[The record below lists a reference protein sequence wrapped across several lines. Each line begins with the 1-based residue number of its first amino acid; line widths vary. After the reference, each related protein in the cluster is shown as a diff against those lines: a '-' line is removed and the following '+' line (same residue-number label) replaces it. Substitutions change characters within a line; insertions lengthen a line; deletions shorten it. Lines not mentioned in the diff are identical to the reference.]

1 MHGGGQ
7 RSKSGYTIMDEIMH
21 KQKKKYVAL
30 VVIFIAIASLIPLF
44 CQYGFE
50 ISAGMGDDEQSDYG
64 TIDYQPI
71 IKKEIRNDTSV
82 DGISFTILADG
93 TARITKF
100 PVGYNNWN
108 EEMTEMIIP
117 GEITTSN
124 NLTYTVSELS
134 NTAGVLI
141 TETITTVEGTKEVET
156 DISGKLLNCTTL
168 HLPKSLEKICDETS
182 YYDYDLFHQNQSILS
197 LPELRKIEFY
207 GEGEIKLNYI
217 GAGAFNS
224 VKSFPIS
231 IPSSVKYIGEA
242 AFASLTEVNFEV
254 DSQLE
259 YVGDGAFYGL
269 DEKQVIKLPNTF
281 KYLGSAMP
289 FGRATVTYPDSFIE
303 SDGVVY
309 DSLSRVAYSF
319 SGSKNDIQ
327 LLDGTEMIASKAFFG
342 SSIQTI
348 SLPNSVKTIEQYA
361 FGNCLLLE
369 SVTYDPNSSQLTSI
383 GKGAFSIGWDKAIV
397 NGETKMKQ
405 MGSDSGEFIFPSSLK
420 TVGEAAFSRL
430 TNMGTWNDS
439 PLGNSFVTKITF
451 LDNNNLTCIGDYA
464 FSNFYS
470 LNEINFNGSSNSV
483 SSVILGEGAFLIN
496 VSKITSSSSL
506 TVSFDPSFKLETIG
520 DHCFSVYNRSIS
532 DVKEKADVGDG
543 RLMPKFGSIDN
554 QMTIPST
561 VEKIGN
567 HAFFGCTGN
576 QQSNNYKII
585 VNIGSKLSV
594 LGSAAFYAF
603 KGIAEID
610 FTNAEELKVLPM
622 NVFNAGGNVCN
633 DISSLKLPPNIS
645 SISNFAF
652 YNHSHSEAKILKIEM
667 PRSLTELG
675 AYVFNMFNVEDFT
688 FKNPLMKFDVNN
700 PSFSDLK
707 TSEIVGSRKGIGS
720 NAQVFNLNSL
730 PTKIDDKFKCES
742 PLFCLIDASGNK
754 SENGT
759 ILGCII
765 DNKVKIIR
773 VGTNTEGVVIIPDNV
788 DRILSNAFKNC
799 KNIQSIIIEG
809 EETVVEDM
817 AFSPGS
823 NGILKTILSNS
834 MKIDIAS
841 VKDTSPGI
849 SLMSLSNSD
858 ETTEVMKNGAYWMG
872 QSYYN
877 KEDRVATFFFSD
889 IYGKSIS
896 VHDVSYT
903 DHIFTFELSCSD
915 WYSAPD
921 FVFTDGNNNNI
932 DVAYTNGIYSYELSE
947 DTVGK
952 NTAKWIWIG
961 IKEKTGGDD
970 RTVTIHG
977 NGGYFDDDSEITEY
991 SFHVKD
997 GKSIHESQFKNPY
1010 RNIMEVSGWF
1020 TDSECRERFDLIN
1033 CAVERNLDL
1042 YPSWKAAA
1050 PRITFAE
1057 VNGTIT
1063 AVSGGKI
1070 VQNGDRV
1077 SGPITISFSAPDGY
1091 EMDVWII
1098 SEFGLDPREYQTST
1112 MEITPKNDMT
1122 ISVKTHH
1129 YSGANLQPVTSAD
1142 LPVSSMVKAWERGG
1156 YVDTSM
1162 GIWTGLTSTP
1172 VIVDDHVY
1180 IRVSSML
1187 YKIET
1192 DTGYIAAT
1200 AESQTVK
1207 KDYYH
1212 YLGYG
1217 DGQIL
1222 DYATK
1227 KVYDLDLNFLYYM
1240 PLTMTSATYHDGYF
1254 YGPGSDGKV
1263 YRFSS
1268 EIPNDKLKAV
1278 DPNWISSFEW
1288 FGMYGQSSAPVFLNG
1303 YIYYINAV
1311 DDERYIVSVSLA
1323 DAKTQRIHL
1332 ESISK
1337 HMLDDGWL
1345 TYYDGK
1351 LYLTSYTVGLFGSK
1365 SSSGNATITSMDVN
1379 NGMFSDV
1386 NYTEVIIKLTT
1397 ATGEIFEVPIRSIL
1411 SQFVVVD
1418 GIGYLNAS
1426 GGPGENSYL
1435 LAYSINDMKLYAFG
1449 ESERSH
1455 GSIVVNQY
1463 DEKTTIY
1470 LLPYE
1475 SKNLLKAYQYETNKN
1490 DSLKKNSYGIY
1501 TLKAISDDEL
1511 YMDPTEKDGN
1521 TYNSQAVR
1529 ADSEGRLFWYN
1540 DDGQLRAYTTPEKN
1554 RFFFFIENNGVAQ
1567 WYESCGATAAVALS
1581 ALGSEIVTLDNNN
1594 ALSTMFGKNA
1604 SGWKLYYLKNDI
1616 VGYQD
1621 SKNNPNGWRIIN
1633 SLMDKDF
1640 NIYHY
1645 YAITKNSFV
1654 YSPSGYMYEDGTVLL
1669 KYDFKDNIGDR
1680 SIIGKQLH
1688 VYGVTI
1694 RFFDGENEIGDS
1706 KIVGS
1711 KGLKIEGSFPSVFK
1725 DNHVARWY
1733 VKGTD
1738 TRVLEL
1744 PDTFS
1749 DDLEYEV
1756 KWVESD
1762 YKLSGDVKN
1771 NDGSI
1776 SISFIAES
1784 NTGDS
1789 DLQDPRIVLFAKYEG
1804 DDFKIDIKEINF
1816 ENGKAQIAM
1825 LLSGNHLIYVVAY
1838 IVEGDPSTHIYS
1850 DYAAYYYAEGI
1861 IP

>member
-1 MHGGGQ
+1 
-7 RSKSGYTIMDEIMH
+7 MDEIMH
-21 KQKKKYVAL
+21 KKKKKYVAL
-30 VVIFIAIASLIPLF
+30 VVIFIAIASIIPLF

-64 TIDYQPI
+64 TIGYQPI
-71 IKKEIRNDTSV
+71 IKKEIRNDTST
-82 DGISFTILADG
+82 DGISFVILADG

-108 EEMTEMIIP
+108 EEITELRIP
-117 GEITTSN
+117 GEVTTSN

-134 NTAGVLI
+134 NTAGVLK
-141 TETITTVEGTKEVET
+141 TNSVGGKVDEE
-156 DISGKLLNCTTL
+156 DISGKLLKCTTL
-168 HLPKSLEKICDETS
+168 YLPKSLEKICDETS
-182 YYDYDLFHQNQSILS
+182 YYDYDLFQQNQSILS
-197 LPELRKIEFY
+197 LPALERIEFY
-207 GEGEIKLNYI
+207 GEGKIKLNYI
-217 GAGAFNS
+217 GAGAFNL

-231 IPSSVKYIGEA
+231 IPSSVKFIGEA
-242 AFASLTEVNFEV
+242 AFAKLTEVTFES

-269 DEKQVIKLPNTF
+269 DENQTIELPNTF

-289 FGRATVTYPDSFIE
+289 FGRATVIYPVSFIQ
-303 SDGVVY
+303 SNGVVY
-309 DSLSRVAYSF
+309 DSSSRVAYSF
-319 SGSKNDIQ
+319 SGSDNDIH

-342 SSIQTI
+342 SSIKTI

-383 GKGAFSIGWDKAIV
+383 GKGAFSIGWDKAIEDKTKETDY
-397 NGETKMKQ
+397 ETKIKQ
-405 MGSDSGEFIFPSSLK
+405 MGSDSGEFKFPSSLK
-420 TVGEAAFSRL
+420 TIGEAAFSRL
-430 TNMGTWNDS
+430 TNMGSWNDS
-439 PLGNSFVTKITF
+439 SLGNSFVTKITF
-451 LDNNNLTCIGDYA
+451 LDNNNLTRIGDYA

-496 VSKITSSSSL
+496 VSKITSCSSL
-506 TVSFDPSFKLETIG
+506 TVSFDPSFKLEMIG
-520 DHCFSVYNRSIS
+520 DHCFSVYSRLIS
-532 DVKEKADVGDG
+532 TVREVADVGDG
-543 RLMPKFGSIDN
+543 RLMPKFGSTDN

-576 QQSNNYKII
+576 QQSNNYRII
-585 VNIGSKLSV
+585 VDENSKLNT

-603 KGIAEID
+603 KGIKEIK
-610 FTNAEELKVLPM
+610 FGNAVELKVLPV
-622 NVFNAGGNVCN
+622 NVFNAGTNSCQ
-633 DISSLKLPPNIS
+633 DICVLELPPNTC

-652 YNHSHSEAKILKIEM
+652 FNHSYSGNPLTIEIPM
-667 PRSLTELG
+667 TLTEIG
-675 AYVFNMFNVEDFT
+675 GFAFNCISVEKVNFR
-688 FKNPLMKFDVNN
+688 NPLIKLNTGEN
-700 PSFSDLK
+700 SHSFLDSNF
-707 TSEIVGSRKGIGS
+707 SNIVGTS
-720 NAQVFNLNSL
+720 NKITNETKVFNLKTL
-730 PTKIDDKFKCES
+730 PNKFKRS
-742 PLFCLIDASGNK
+742 DVTLDSNYTNPLFYFIDESGNK
-754 SENGT
+754 NNDGK
-759 ILGCII
+759 ILCCKIN
-765 DNKVKIIR
+765 DKSTIIR
-773 VGTNTEGVVIIPDNV
+773 ADVSVRDVVVIPNTV
-788 DRILSNAFKNC
+788 DRILSDAFKNC
-799 KNIQSIIIEG
+799 NTVKSIIIEG
-809 EETVVEDM
+809 RETVVEDE
-817 AFSPGS
+817 AFYPS
-823 NGILKTILSNS
+823 NKGILKTILSNS
-834 MKIDIAS
+834 IKIDIAS
-841 VKDTSPGI
+841 VKASSPGI
-849 SLMSLSNSD
+849 SLMSLSNSG

-877 KEDRVATFFFSD
+877 KEDCVATFFFSD
-889 IYGKSIS
+889 IYGKTIS

-903 DHIFTFELSCSD
+903 DHTLTFELSCSD

-921 FVFTDGNNNNI
+921 FVFTDGNNDI
-932 DVAYTNGIYSYELSE
+932 DVAYTDGIYSYELSE
-947 DTVGK
+947 DTVGEK
-952 NTAKWIWIG
+952 TAKWIWIG

-1020 TDSECRERFDLIN
+1020 IDSECRERFDLIN

-1042 YPSWKAAA
+1042 YPEWETVA

-1063 AVSGGKI
+1063 AISGGKT

-1077 SGPITISFSAPDGY
+1077 SGSITISFSAPDGY

-1098 SEFGLDPREYQTST
+1098 SEFGSDPCEYQTPIL
-1112 MEITPKNDMT
+1112 EITPENDVT

-1142 LPVSSMVKAWERGG
+1142 LPISSMVKAWERGG

-1172 VIVDDHVY
+1172 VIVDDHVF

-1207 KDYYH
+1207 DYYH
-1212 YLGYG
+1212 YVGYG

-1240 PLTMTSATYHDGYF
+1240 PVTMTSATYHDGYF

-1268 EIPNDKLKAV
+1268 EIPDDKLKAV
-1278 DPNWISSFEW
+1278 DSNWTLPYEW
-1288 FGMYGQSSAPVFLNG
+1288 FGMYGQSSAPVFLNN

-1311 DDERYIVSVSLA
+1311 DDERYVVSASLV

-1345 TYYDGK
+1345 TYYEGR

-1365 SSSGNATITSMDVN
+1365 TTSGNAMITSMNVN
-1379 NGMFSDV
+1379 NGTFSDV
-1386 NYTEVIIKLTT
+1386 NYTEVIIKQTKANGDVL
-1397 ATGEIFEVPIRSIL
+1397 EVPIKSML
-1411 SQFVVVD
+1411 SQLVIVD

-1426 GGPGENSYL
+1426 GGPGEKSYL

-1463 DEKTTIY
+1463 DGKTIIY
-1470 LLPYE
+1470 ILPYE
-1475 SKNLLKAYQYETNKN
+1475 SKNLLKAYQYETDKKG
-1490 DSLKKNSYGIY
+1490 SLKENSYGTY
-1501 TLKAISDDEL
+1501 TLKAISDKKL
-1511 YMDPTEKDGN
+1511 YEDPSEKDGN

-1540 DDGQLRAYTTPEKN
+1540 DDGQLRAYTTSGKN

-1567 WYESCGATAAVALS
+1567 WYESYGSTAAAALS
-1581 ALGSEIVTLDNNN
+1581 ALGSKIVTLDNNK
-1594 ALSTMFGKNA
+1594 ALSTMFGQDA
-1604 SGWKLYYLKNDI
+1604 SGWKIYYLKNDI
-1616 VGYQD
+1616 FGYQD
-1621 SKNNPNGWRIIN
+1621 SKKYPNGWKIIN
-1633 SLMDKDF
+1633 GLMDKKLDT
-1640 NIYHY
+1640 YHY
-1645 YAITKNSFV
+1645 YAITKSSNV

-1680 SIIGKQLH
+1680 SIVGKQLH
-1688 VYGVTI
+1688 VFGVTI
-1694 RFFDGENEIGDS
+1694 RFFDGENEIDNS

-1711 KGLKIEGSFPSVFK
+1711 KGLKIDGSFPSVFK
-1725 DNHVARWY
+1725 DNYVARWY

-1744 PDTFS
+1744 PCIFS

-1756 KWVESD
+1756 KWVKSD
-1762 YKLSGDVKN
+1762 CKLSGEVKAN
-1771 NDGSI
+1771 NDEI

-1784 NTGDS
+1784 NAN
-1789 DLQDPRIVLFAKYEG
+1789 DLSNPRIVLFAKYEG
-1804 DDFKIDIKEINF
+1804 DRFEKSIINIEF
-1816 ENGKAQIAM
+1816 ENGKAQINM
-1825 LLSGNHLIYVVAY
+1825 SVNSNHLIYIVAY

-1850 DYAAYYYAEGI
+1850 DYAVFNYVMEGI
-1861 IP
+1861 TS